1 MSNYGAIIPIDANIG
16 VLSVL
21 KCRCAAND
29 PIRETLKSKGHYR
42 RVARTLAVLTVSL
55 LLLGCT
61 NSKLII
67 SPLYNRLDNQ
77 IRDEFNKLGD
87 FNTQQKDAFEQA
99 VGTFHV
105 WHRQNEMPQYASL
118 IQELAS
124 SIQQPGRT
132 SRENVNEWADNI
144 ESFAKSVRE
153 CHPVNFLVD
162 TIQTLSDKEVTFI
175 EKRFAS
181 ERKKNRERRKSRTQE
196 ERIERRLANTVKWAG
211 RIGWDFTQVQKDIVR
226 AGLLQQPSLR
236 DEYVALSTE
245 WTNYLFILAR
255 NQSNPNYHRDMSN
268 HIAKLWTLMEKGH
281 PEKHFFHINYQHEHC
296 TT

>member
-1 MSNYGAIIPIDANIG
+1 
-16 VLSVL
+16 L
-21 KCRCAAND
+21 RC
-29 PIRETLKSKGHYR
+29 
-42 RVARTLAVLTVSL
+42 
-55 LLLGCT
+55 
-61 NSKLII
+61 
-67 SPLYNRLDNQ
+67 RLDNQ

-87 FNTQQKDAFEQA
+87 FNAQQKDAFEQA

-281 PEKHFFHINYQHEHC
+281 PDEWRQIRDIWKNTSFTLITSMSTAQRKAVSQWLAKMGRTVSSISEDTPSFKVGDDPQVGCLVSINN
-296 TT
+296 